1 MSAGMSG
8 IRNLMWSEYSGTATR
23 LCSTCSPPCWP
34 TEIWVAWTTNA
45 HSGVSNHSQ
54 VS

>member
-1 MSAGMSG
+1 MSG
-8 IRNLMWSEYSGTATR
+8 IRNLMWSEYSGTATS

-34 TEIWVAWTTNA
+34 TRDLGRGTTSA

-54 VS
+54 VP